1 MVVTA
6 EMDDLEIFCTTPP
19 KGWQITYLD
28 ETTSTNAVGLEQ
40 GVQGALPYTVIVAN
54 QQTAGRGR
62 LGKQWQSY
70 GGCGLY
76 LSMILRPKLELQE
89 LSRLT
94 LAAGVALAE
103 TVGSFTKIKPML
115 KWPNDLIL
123 DGRKCGGILAE
134 SDLRHGASPLVVL
147 GVGVNI
153 HCPNGGYNTD
163 LRVKAGSINDFC
175 DGCSR
180 TEFLQRLIPT
190 LKDVVRELEAGQFQ
204 AILNRW
210 RTYDYTKGKCLTWV
224 TAGGE
229 IVEGVCAGIND
240 DGLLFIT
247 DAVGITHEVL
257 SGDVQLAE

>member
-1 MVVTA
+1 MAVTA
-6 EMDDLEIFCTTPP
+6 EMNDLEVFCTAPP
-19 KGWQITYLD
+19 KDWKIIYLK
-28 ETTSTNAVGLEQ
+28 ETTSTNAVGLEM

-54 QQTAGRGR
+54 QQTDGRGR

-134 SDLRHGASPLVVL
+134 SDLRHTSSPLVVL
-147 GVGVNI
+147 GIGVNI
-153 HCPNGGYNTD
+153 DAPAGGYDED

-180 TEFLQRLIPT
+180 IVFLQRLIPA
-190 LKDVVRELEAGQFQ
+190 LKDVVLELEAGDFP
-204 AILNRW
+204 AILSRW
-210 RTYDYTKGKCLTWV
+210 RTYDYTVGKCLTWV
-224 TAGGE
+224 TAGGK

-247 DAVGITHEVL
+247 DVSGITHEVL
-257 SGDVQLAE
+257 SGDVQLAK